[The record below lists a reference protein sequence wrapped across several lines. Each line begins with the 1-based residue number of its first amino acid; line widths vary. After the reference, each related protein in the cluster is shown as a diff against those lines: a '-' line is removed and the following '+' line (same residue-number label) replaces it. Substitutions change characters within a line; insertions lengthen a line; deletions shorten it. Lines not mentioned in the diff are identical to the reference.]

1 MFKFK
6 FVNLL
11 VNMEMCSLL
20 SCHVFFKRSLLVD
33 KIVDVIVYFIM
44 FFFEKKKKQADAVN
58 VQYQNTL
65 GIFGQNL
72 SYRQIEA
79 ALWAARLDDIRSR
92 LTKDGR

>member
-20 SCHVFFKRSLLVD
+20 SCHVVFKRSLLID

-44 FFFEKKKKQADAVN
+44 FFFGKKQADAVN
-58 VQYQNTL
+58 
-65 GIFGQNL
+65 F
-72 SYRQIEA
+72 
-79 ALWAARLDDIRSR
+79 
-92 LTKDGR
+92 

>member
-20 SCHVFFKRSLLVD
+20 SCHVLFKRSILID

-58 VQYQNTL
+58 FQYQKKDA
-65 GIFGQNL
+65 FFL
-72 SYRQIEA
+72 SYTVLLA
-79 ALWAARLDDIRSR
+79 TSVNNS
-92 LTKDGR
+92 K